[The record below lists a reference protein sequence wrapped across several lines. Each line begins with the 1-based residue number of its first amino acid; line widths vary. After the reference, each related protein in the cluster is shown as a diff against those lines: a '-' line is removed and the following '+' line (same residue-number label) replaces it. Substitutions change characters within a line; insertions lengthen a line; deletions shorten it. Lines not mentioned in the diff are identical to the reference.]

1 MPLSGTFTNLFWL
14 LYSMARIMTNMWIE
28 GGSCSGKT
36 TRIIQHFCDWTEQ
49 DFAHQLNPQAA
60 SQKVL
65 VFTVDAQQRRVLSD
79 RLMLATHGK
88 YPATVVTPLSF
99 FRDEVCLF
107 WTLLVKKLQLKAQFP
122 LLLRVENEQELAERC
137 WRDRLEMQT
146 LQMEGVG
153 RDRLIRRLLD
163 LYLLAAYGGRSI
175 NEIPKILNT
184 GIESINDNASSESN
198 GEILGQW
205 QEIGETLE
213 EWRTYCWERGLL
225 TYGIIVDLFVQHL
238 LPHPQYQRQLKQ
250 RFRYV
255 IVDRADEMPAI
266 ACDLCEFLLQN
277 GAKGLFTFNPDGSV
291 RLGLGAD
298 PDYWQELKSECEIET
313 APKASNT
320 LGSDIAPLV
329 LEIVSEPSM
338 RFIEPF
344 ANIYGI
350 ESISRSKLFRNVAEN
365 IAEAIA
371 SKNIQANEVA
381 IIAPGLDNIANYA
394 IAEILRKK
402 NIQVYPLNDQRP
414 LSHSAQVRSLLTLL
428 ALAYPNLGKLV
439 SRDHIAEMLV
449 VLTDAIDP
457 VRAGLLADH
466 CFVPHPE
473 HPHLLAAETY
483 SQWNRLGYAAT
494 QSYEQIRE
502 WIEKQ
507 SSRDNP
513 LLFIDRAIQA
523 FFQSRKLAY
532 EYTVTLRELSETAQY
547 YWQLCYRLDQKD
559 PIILER
565 FIQLIRQGTV
575 TANPYYSMPPEDSVV
590 LATIFQYRMARFTHR
605 WQFWLDASSDLWLQG
620 GSASLYGAPLFLKNW
635 NGELWTTEQENTA
648 NLQRL
653 QRLIGD
659 LLDRTGDRL
668 YLCHSEL
675 STNGQ
680 LQNGILL
687 PLIEV
692 ASPSESMVSTSFN

>member
-1 MPLSGTFTNLFWL
+1 MTNL
-14 LYSMARIMTNMWIE
+14 WIE
-28 GGSCSGKT
+28 GCSCSGKT
-36 TRIIQHFCDWTEQ
+36 ARIIQHFCDWTEQ
-49 DFAHQLNPQAA
+49 DFAHQPNPQAA

-65 VFTVDAQQRRVLSD
+65 VFAVDAEQRRNLSD
-79 RLMLATHGK
+79 RLIVATHGK

-107 WTLLVKKLQLKAQFP
+107 WTLLVKELQLKAQFP
-122 LLLRVENEQELAERC
+122 LFLRVENEQELAALC

-146 LQMEGVG
+146 LQMESVG
-153 RDRLIRRLLD
+153 RDRLVRRFLD

-175 NEIPKILNT
+175 QEVPAILNV
-184 GIESINDNASSESN
+184 GLESITDLASGESIGN
-198 GEILGQW
+198 ILEQW
-205 QEIGETLE
+205 QEIGEALA
-213 EWRTYCWERGLL
+213 EWRDYCWDRGLL

-238 LPHPQYQRQLKQ
+238 FPHPQYQRRLKQ
-250 RFRYV
+250 RFRHV
-255 IVDRADEMPAI
+255 IVDRVDEMPAI
-266 ACDLCEFLLQN
+266 ACDLCKFLLQN
-277 GAKGLFTFNPDGSV
+277 GVQGLFTFNSAGSA

-298 PDYWQELKSECEIET
+298 PDYWQEIKAECKIDIL
-313 APKASNT
+313 PKASNT
-320 LGSDIAPLV
+320 LGSEIAPLV
-329 LEIVSEPSM
+329 LEIVSEPSQ

-350 ESISRSKLFRNVAEN
+350 ESISRSKLFRNVAES

-371 SKNIQANEVA
+371 SNQIQANEIA

-402 NIQVYPLNDQRP
+402 DIQVYPLNDQRP

-428 ALAYPNLGKLV
+428 ALTYPNLGKLV
-439 SRDHIAEMLV
+439 SRDQISEMLV
-449 VLTDAIDP
+449 VLTEVIDP

-473 HPHLLAAETY
+473 HPHLLPAETY
-483 SQWNRLGYAAT
+483 NQWNRFGYAAT
-494 QSYEQIRE
+494 QAYEQLRQ
-502 WIEKQ
+502 WIEQ
-507 SSRDNP
+507 QYPRPAP
-513 LLFIDRAIQA
+513 LIFIDRAIQS

-532 EYTVTLRELSETAQY
+532 EYTITLRELIETAQF
-547 YWQLCYRLDQKD
+547 YWQLSYRLDQKD
-559 PIILER
+559 PLILER
-565 FIQLIRQGTV
+565 FIQLIRQGIV
-575 TANPYYSMPPEDSVV
+575 TANPYYSTIPENSVV
-590 LATIFQYRMARFTHR
+590 LATIFQYRMARLNHR

-620 GSASLYGAPLFLKNW
+620 GSASLFGAPLFLKNW
-635 NGELWTTEQENTA
+635 NGELWTTEQENMT

-659 LLDRTGDRL
+659 LLDRTGERL

-680 LQNGILL
+680 LQNGILQ

-692 ASPSESMVSTSFN
+692 AAPSDPNQA